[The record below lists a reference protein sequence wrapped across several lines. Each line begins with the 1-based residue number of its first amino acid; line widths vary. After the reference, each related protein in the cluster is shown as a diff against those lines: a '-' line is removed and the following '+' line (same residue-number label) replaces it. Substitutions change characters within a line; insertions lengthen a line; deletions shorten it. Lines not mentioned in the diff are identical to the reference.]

1 MMPAMR
7 SVSSSVTRT
16 FADGPRVCV
25 FVNSG
30 SEATDIGWRMA
41 KMHGGKSGAN
51 DANAEFLGSLRR
63 ILDKDGVIWQPGGLG
78 KVDEGGG
85 GTIAFILARYGMQVV
100 DIGVPLLSMHAPIE
114 IASKVDLFMAYR
126 AYKAFFRDC

>member
-1 MMPAMR
+1 MLSSDVCKAHDPNYPA
-7 SVSSSVTRT
+7 VDEKKN
-16 FADGPRVCV
+16 AAHLG
-25 FVNSG
+25 SG
-30 SEATDIGWRMA
+30 VVLVKFTG
-41 KMHGGKSGAN
+41 HGGKSGAN

-63 ILDKDGVIWQPGGLG
+63 ILDKDGVVWQPGGLG

-126 AYKAFFRDC
+126 AYKAFFKDS